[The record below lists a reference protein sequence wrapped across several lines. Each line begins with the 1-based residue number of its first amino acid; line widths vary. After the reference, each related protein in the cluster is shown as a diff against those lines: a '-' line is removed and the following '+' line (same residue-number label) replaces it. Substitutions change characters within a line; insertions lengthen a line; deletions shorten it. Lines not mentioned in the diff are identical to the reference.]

1 MMEMLNFLSSQK
13 VSMKRRRFLLSGLA
27 FCTPV
32 FAKEEFATLKFIPA
46 PQEAKPAGHTSPS
59 TMAKKPQH
67 AGETHVKCVMID
79 PGHGGKDPGAVGHT
93 GAEEKHVVLEIAQN
107 IRVLL
112 EPRKDIE
119 VKLTRDEDHFIPL
132 YERINIAHQHEAD
145 IFLSI
150 HADGFTRPEA
160 HGASVFALS
169 SRGAS
174 STMER
179 YLADKE
185 NSADDFTDIDV
196 KTKDAVLQNVL
207 FDLVQHNTIKDSLR
221 LGKHMIQHIE
231 PVHPM
236 HSRHTEQAAFV
247 VLKSPSIP
255 SVLVET
261 SFITNPDEEKLLGT
275 QAFRMKIAGAI
286 VKGITSYFDDMQA

>member
-1 MMEMLNFLSSQK
+1 MTEMLNFLTSK
-13 VSMKRRRFLLSGLA
+13 KTSMKRRHLLLSGLA
-27 FCTPV
+27 FLTPV
-32 FAKEEFATLKFIPA
+32 FAKEEFATLKFIPES
-46 PQEAKPAGHTSPS
+46 QLVKPVRITSPS
-59 TMAKKPQH
+59 TAAKIPQH
-67 AGETHVKCVMID
+67 AGLKRVKCVMIY
-79 PGHGGKDPGAVGHT
+79 PGHGGKDPGAIGHT

-112 EPRKDIE
+112 KHRNDIE
-119 VKLTRDEDHFIPL
+119 AKLTRDEDHFIPL
-132 YERINIAHQHEAD
+132 YERINIAHQQEAD

-174 STMER
+174 SAMAR

-185 NSADDFTDIDV
+185 NSADDFTDIDI
-196 KTKDAVLQNVL
+196 KTKDAELQNVL

-221 LGKHMIQHIE
+221 LGKYMIQHIE

-261 SFITNPDEEKLLGT
+261 SFITNPEEESLLGT
-275 QAFRMKIAGAI
+275 QTFRMKIAGAI
-286 VKGITSYFDDMQA
+286 VKGITSYFDNSVA